1 MMASPCRIHT
11 LLGRLPVI
19 TALLLGLLPLQAPAQ
34 SLEAKV
40 KAAYIF
46 NLAKYVDWPNLP
58 ADAVHI
64 CVAGNDPIG
73 SLLTELAGRP
83 VKERPLKVDLNVT
96 GDLSF
101 CQVLYISRSESRWA
115 DILSQARSNSV
126 LTVSDMDNFARQGG
140 IIGFYLDAGKVRL
153 EINPA
158 SARTANLKISSKLM
172 ELARSV
178 P

>member
-1 MMASPCRIHT
+1 MASPCRTHAPLKHLPAT
-11 LLGRLPVI
+11 L
-19 TALLLGLLPLQAPAQ
+19 ALLLGLLPLQAPAQ

-46 NLAKYVDWPNLP
+46 NLAKYVDWPSLP

-64 CVAGNDPIG
+64 CVAGTDPIG
-73 SLLTELAGRP
+73 VLLTELAGRS

-101 CQVLYISRSESRWA
+101 CQVLFISRSETRWS
-115 DILSQARSNSV
+115 DILTQARGNNV

-140 IIGFYLDAGKVRL
+140 IVGFYTDAGKVRL

-158 SARTANLKISSKLM
+158 AAHTANLKISAKLM